1 MTQQKTIRCHIL
13 YLCYYKNMNDIKL
26 FESGEMYLETI
37 LILSKQQKEVR
48 SIDISRMMNFSKPS
62 VSRAVNKLKDF
73 NYIYIDTNG
82 LITLTEKGKEL
93 ANNIY
98 DKHIALTNL
107 LKAVGVDEKRASE
120 DACRIEHVISDESF
134 LALRKY
140 FNL

>member
-1 MTQQKTIRCHIL
+1 
-13 YLCYYKNMNDIKL
+13 MNDIKL

-48 SIDISRMMNFSKPS
+48 SIDISRMMNFYKPS

-73 NYIYIDTNG
+73 DYIYIDTNG

>member
-1 MTQQKTIRCHIL
+1 
-13 YLCYYKNMNDIKL
+13 MNDIKL

-98 DKHIALTNL
+98 DKHIALTNV

>member
-1 MTQQKTIRCHIL
+1 
-13 YLCYYKNMNDIKL
+13 MNDIKL

-37 LILSKQQKEVR
+37 LILSKENKEVR

-73 NYIYIDTNG
+73 NFIDIDTNG
-82 LITLTEKGKEL
+82 SITLTDKGMDL
-93 ANNIY
+93 AVNIY
-98 DKHIALTNL
+98 DKHIALTNI
-107 LKAVGVDEKRASE
+107 LKKIGVDEKKASE

-140 FNL
+140 FNI

>member
-1 MTQQKTIRCHIL
+1 
-13 YLCYYKNMNDIKL
+13 MNDIKL

-73 NYIYIDTNG
+73 DYIYIDTNG

>member
-1 MTQQKTIRCHIL
+1 
-13 YLCYYKNMNDIKL
+13 MNDIKL

-73 NYIYIDTNG
+73 DYIDIDTNG

>member
-1 MTQQKTIRCHIL
+1 
-13 YLCYYKNMNDIKL
+13 MNDIKL

-73 NYIYIDTNG
+73 DYIYIDTNG

-98 DKHIALTNL
+98 DKHIALTNV

>member
-1 MTQQKTIRCHIL
+1 
-13 YLCYYKNMNDIKL
+13 MNDIKL

-73 NYIYIDTNG
+73 DYIYIDTNG

-120 DACRIEHVISDESF
+120 DVCRIEHVISDESF

>member
-1 MTQQKTIRCHIL
+1 
-13 YLCYYKNMNDIKL
+13 MNDIKL

>member
-1 MTQQKTIRCHIL
+1 
-13 YLCYYKNMNDIKL
+13 MNDIKL

-73 NYIYIDTNG
+73 NYIDIDTNG
-82 LITLTEKGKEL
+82 LITLSEKGIQL

>member
-1 MTQQKTIRCHIL
+1 MTQQKTISCHIL

-73 NYIYIDTNG
+73 DYIYIDTNG

>member
-1 MTQQKTIRCHIL
+1 
-13 YLCYYKNMNDIKL
+13 MNDIKL

-73 NYIYIDTNG
+73 DYIYIDTNG
-82 LITLTEKGKEL
+82 LITLTEKGKGL

>member
-1 MTQQKTIRCHIL
+1 
-13 YLCYYKNMNDIKL
+13 MNDIKL

-73 NYIYIDTNG
+73 NYIDIDTNG
-82 LITLTEKGKEL
+82 LITLTEKGIQL

>member
-1 MTQQKTIRCHIL
+1 
-13 YLCYYKNMNDIKL
+13 MNDIKL

-37 LILSKQQKEVR
+37 LILSKENKEVR

-73 NYIYIDTNG
+73 NYIDIDTNG
-82 LITLTEKGKEL
+82 SITLTDKGMDL
-93 ANNIY
+93 AVNIY
-98 DKHIALTNL
+98 DKHIALTSI
-107 LKAVGVDEKRASE
+107 LKKIGVDEKKASE

-140 FNL
+140 FNI

>member
-1 MTQQKTIRCHIL
+1 
-13 YLCYYKNMNDIKL
+13 MNDIKL

-73 NYIYIDTNG
+73 DYLYIDTNG

>member
-1 MTQQKTIRCHIL
+1 
-13 YLCYYKNMNDIKL
+13 MNDIKL

-73 NYIYIDTNG
+73 NYIDIDTNG
-82 LITLTEKGKEL
+82 LITLTEKGIQL

-98 DKHIALTNL
+98 DKHIALTNV